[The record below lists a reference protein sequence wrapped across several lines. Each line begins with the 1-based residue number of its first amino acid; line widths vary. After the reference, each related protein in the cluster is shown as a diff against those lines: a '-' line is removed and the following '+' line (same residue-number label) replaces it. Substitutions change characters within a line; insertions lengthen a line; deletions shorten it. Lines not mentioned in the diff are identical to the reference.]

1 MYKKISLYLR
11 EKNIKNINIIIISL
25 FCILLLFHFSA
36 FAADDLGFDIGGS
49 DKSSQF
55 STIKD
60 LIHTIAVFAVQY
72 IARLIGACL
81 VIYGLFTAALKDKLA
96 GVMAMVFGGF
106 LLFLPTILQQ
116 FIKFGTT

>member
-1 MYKKISLYLR
+1 MYKKNSLYFKDINNIKLFLISLVF
-11 EKNIKNINIIIISL
+11 L
-25 FCILLLFHFSA
+25 FILFHFTA
-36 FAADDLGFDIGGS
+36 FAADDLGFEIGGT
-49 DKSSQF
+49 DKSNSF

-60 LIHTIAVFAVQY
+60 LLHTIAVFAVQY

-81 VIYGLFTAALKDKLA
+81 IIYGLFTAALKDKLA

>member
-1 MYKKISLYLR
+1 MDKKIALYLK
-11 EKNIKNINIIIISL
+11 EINNINVFMISL
-25 FCILLLFHFSA
+25 IVLYFLFHFNA
-36 FAADDLGFDIGGS
+36 FAADDLGFDIGGT
-49 DKSSQF
+49 DKSSSF

-60 LIHTIAVFAVQY
+60 LLHTIAVFAVQY

-81 VIYGLFTAALKDKLA
+81 IIYGLFTAALKDKLA

-116 FIKFGTT
+116 FIKFGTA